1 MEKFSEI
8 EKKLPVFVK
17 IEEYQEVI
25 DVAELISKKLRDA
38 KALLAAIE
46 DIKAREEAQ
55 LEEWRGILDEIERKI
70 SEIDKMLLEPR
81 EF

>member
-1 MEKFSEI
+1 LEKFSEI